1 MMVSEVS
8 LSRGEELALVVA
20 CELRPALAVG
30 DSSGPSF
37 DCGRLAVIAA
47 TSRHPYSRPA
57 ERVAAFHLG
66 AHWWG
71 KMKF

>member
-1 MMVSEVS
+1 M
-8 LSRGEELALVVA
+8 LVVA

-30 DSSGPSF
+30 DSSVPSV

-47 TSRHPYSRPA
+47 DLLHLSLRPA
-57 ERVAAFHLG
+57 ERVAACHLG
-66 AHWWG
+66 AHWLG